1 MKASLID
8 RGKYFRGLLVLIGR
22 DRIIDPRE
30 RALMVQIGKI
40 LDFDRRF
47 CETAIANLLG
57 NKYISDEPI
66 LFDEQLIAECF
77 LKDALKLAIIDGEIH
92 SNELSWMTAVA
103 RTNNLTA
110 SWFDGELQN
119 IRKTQPAEVQPE
131 LFEIHRFI

>member
-8 RGKYFRGLLVLIGR
+8 RSKYFRGLLVLIGR

-30 RALMVQIGKI
+30 RALMMQIGKI

-47 CETAIANLLG
+47 CETAVANLLE

-92 SNELSWMTAVA
+92 SKELSWMKAVA
-103 RTNNLTA
+103 RANNLSGT
-110 SWFDGELQN
+110 WFDKELQN
-119 IRKTQPAEVQPE
+119 IREIQPAEVQPE